1 MALEAQIREI
11 VEQHLPGEQFFITEV
26 RAKKGG
32 AKTKVSIFVDG
43 DQGIDIGICAQLNR
57 KVGLELEA
65 RGLMSGPYTLEVSSP
80 GLDQPLKTP
89 RQYRGN
95 LGRNIRIHLT
105 DEQVEGELDSV
116 SEEFITVKQ
125 KSKKGQV
132 TVRQIPFQDIIKTH
146 VLVSF

>member
-1 MALEAQIREI
+1 MELEAQIREI
-11 VEQHLPGEQFFITEV
+11 VEQNLPGEQFFITEV
-26 RAKKGG
+26 RAKQGG
-32 AKTKVSIFVDG
+32 AKTKVAIFVDG
-43 DQGIDIGICAQLNR
+43 DQGIDIGVCAQLSR

-65 RGLMSGPYTLEVSSP
+65 QGLMSGPYTLEVSSP
-80 GLDQPLKTP
+80 GLDQPLKMP
-89 RQYRGN
+89 RQYRRN

-116 SEEFITVKQ
+116 SEALITVKQ
-125 KSKKGQV
+125 KSEKGEV